1 MPKSPKKSS
10 SSKPSSPSQNWLP
23 LLITGAVGFAGAFL
37 LLKGCPFS
45 RMSCPVYSEICPVT
59 SALGKVEKALA
70 ANDLASARASAE
82 KLQDLLANRMPD
94 LSQAARRLAGS
105 QNLAEA
111 RINLADFKK
120 KMESASYQ
128 PASTAR

>member
-23 LLITGAVGFAGAFL
+23 LLIAGAVGFAGAFL

-111 RINLADFKK
+111 RINLAEFKK

-128 PASTAR
+128 TGPAAR